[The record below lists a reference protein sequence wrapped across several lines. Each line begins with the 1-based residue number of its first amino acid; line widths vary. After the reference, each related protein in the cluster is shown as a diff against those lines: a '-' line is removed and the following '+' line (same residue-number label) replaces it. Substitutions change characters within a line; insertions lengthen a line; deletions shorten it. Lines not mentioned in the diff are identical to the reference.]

1 MSVATESFLDQLEA
15 AATSAVIGT
24 KKVAKAL
31 APPEFKTPQQD
42 KLGDMKAYKRR
53 QKKMEKG
60 LLNQEVEIDEEDYPT
75 AMKRYPMQLDK
86 EEDDGEWITGD
97 PDLPIN
103 WEFKGDPLKKAYKQ
117 VKKDRATVTK
127 KGDTTVKGALGEL
140 ASLFQGI
147 TGQELEEEVEEV
159 KAIDPMLLSEPEPI
173 VPYIDPRII
182 EEATN
187 ELQSLFSD
195 MSGIELFGER
205 LEEEEVIEIP
215 VTPPET
221 FDISEVSSITTQIFG
236 GHHKALDTTLYD
248 PTNFKHTQ
256 VVKDVDDLLEKH
268 KEDLPEEQYQILK
281 TDAADKTADYLS
293 KLNLKEFE
301 VPNSMPLTGAN
312 MPLVSSPQFTMAVSG
327 ILRKMMATGPGTGVV
342 DLNKLDDVDNDTAYP
357 SGAIVDG
364 MVLAYRPDTAPLN
377 RPYKWQAADTPPVGD
392 IHGIVT
398 AANSGLEGGA
408 NSGVVTL
415 TVDAS
420 NLPALGTQVALTDYV
435 VIYDAD
441 ASATKKV
448 LVSNFSSGDITG
460 VTAGTGL
467 SGGGQSGA
475 VTLNVEASQ
484 TQITS
489 IGTIGTG
496 TWQGTAI
503 ANGYLGTGIN
513 ANKLANG
520 SVTNT
525 ELQYI
530 NSLSSN
536 AQTQITNVKTTADAA
551 ASKAFAIA
559 QAVALG

>member
-1 MSVATESFLDQLEA
+1 MSQTSQSFVDQLEA
-15 AATSAVIGT
+15 AAIGT
-24 KKVAKAL
+24 KKAATAL
-31 APPEFKTPQQD
+31 SPPEFKISQQD

-60 LLNQEVEIDEEDYPT
+60 LLNQEVEIDEEEISKGKDTSKENYPT

-103 WEFKGDPLKKAYKQ
+103 WEFKGDPIKKAYKQ
-117 VKKDRATVTK
+117 IKKDRATVTK
-127 KGDTTVKGALGEL
+127 KGDPTVEGALSEL

-147 TGQELEEEVEEV
+147 AGQEPEPEVVEVEPIVET
-159 KAIDPMLLSEPEPI
+159 APQPI

-221 FDISEVSSITTQIFG
+221 FDISEVSSVTHQIFG

-293 KLNLKEFE
+293 KLNLNEFE

-342 DLNKLDDVDNDTAYP
+342 EISELDDVDTSNT
-357 SGAIVDG
+357 SSTHQF
-364 MVLAYRPDTAPLN
+364 LAWDASV
-377 RPYKWQAADTPPVGD
+377 KKFVAAEGTTPVGD
-392 IHGIVT
+392 I
-398 AANSGLEGGA
+398 
-408 NSGVVTL
+408 SGV
-415 TVDAS
+415 
-420 NLPALGTQVALTDYV
+420 
-435 VIYDAD
+435 I
-441 ASATKKV
+441 
-448 LVSNFSSGDITG
+448 
-460 VTAGTGL
+460 AGIGL
-467 SGGGQSGA
+467 SGGGNQGE

-484 TQITS
+484 TQITAL
-489 IGTIGTG
+489 GTIGTG
-496 TWQGTAI
+496 TWQGTAV
-503 ANGYLGTGIN
+503 ANAYIGTGVN
-513 ANKLANG
+513 ATKLANG

-536 AQTQITNVKTTADAA
+536 AQTQLDSKPAKSFVTAM
-551 ASKAFAIA
+551 AIA
-559 QAVALG
+559 LG

>member
-1 MSVATESFLDQLEA
+1 MSAATESFLDQLEA
-15 AATSAVIGT
+15 AVSPAVIGT
-24 KKVAKAL
+24 KKAAKAL
-31 APPEFKTPQQD
+31 APSDIETSQQD
-42 KLGDMKAYKRR
+42 RLADKGTYKRR

-60 LLNQEVEIDEEDYPT
+60 LLNQGAETDLPGLSVSKKSSK
-75 AMKRYPMQLDK
+75 AAKRVGQLYTVAKVK
-86 EEDDGEWITGD
+86 EES
-97 PDLPIN
+97 PKIN
-103 WEFKGDPLKKAYKQ
+103 
-117 VKKDRATVTK
+117 
-127 KGDTTVKGALGEL
+127 GALSEL
-140 ASLFQGI
+140 ATLFQGI
-147 TGQELEEEVEEV
+147 TGQE
-159 KAIDPMLLSEPEPI
+159 PEPEKPKALEPMPLPEPASI
-173 VPYIDPRII
+173 VPYIDPRVI

-187 ELQSLFSD
+187 ELQSLFSE
-195 MSGIELFGER
+195 MSGIELFGEQ
-205 LEEEEVIEIP
+205 LEGEEVIKIP

-221 FDISEVSSITTQIFG
+221 FDMSEVSSVTSQIFG
-236 GHHKALDTTLYD
+236 GHKSTVLDSSYYN
-248 PTNFKHTQ
+248 PNNFKHTQ
-256 VVKDVDDLLEKH
+256 DQFRHVDALLEKH
-268 KEDLPEEQYQILK
+268 KEALSEKEYKILK
-281 TDAADKTADYLS
+281 TDAAEKTADYLS
-293 KLNLKEFE
+293 SLDLDE
-301 VPNSMPLTGAN
+301 VTSRNSMPLTGAN
-312 MPLVSSPQFTMAVSG
+312 APLVSSPMFATAVTG

-342 DLNKLDDVDNDTAYP
+342 DLNKLDDVDNETAYP

-364 MVLAYRPDTAPLN
+364 MVLAYRPDTAPLT
-377 RPYKWQAADTPPVGD
+377 RPYKWQAADTPPAGD

-408 NSGVVTL
+408 NSGIVTL

-484 TQITS
+484 TQITAL
-489 IGTIGTG
+489 GTIGTG
-496 TWQGTAI
+496 TWQGTAV
-503 ANGYLGTGIN
+503 ANTYLGTGIN
-513 ANKLANG
+513 VTKLADG
-520 SVTNT
+520 TVTNT

>member
-1 MSVATESFLDQLEA
+1 MRAATESFIDQLEA
-15 AATSAVIGT
+15 AVSPAVIGT
-24 KKVAKAL
+24 KKAAQAL
-31 APPEFKTPQQD
+31 APSDFKTSQQD
-42 KLGDMKAYKRR
+42 RLADKGTYKRR

-60 LLNQEVEIDEEDYPT
+60 LLNQGAET
-75 AMKRYPMQLDK
+75 
-86 EEDDGEWITGD
+86 
-97 PDLPIN
+97 DLP
-103 WEFKGDPLKKAYKQ
+103 GLSASKKTSKAAKRVGQLYTGAQ
-117 VKKDRATVTK
+117 VKEKSPEIN
-127 KGDTTVKGALGEL
+127 GALSEL
-140 ASLFQGI
+140 ATLFQGI
-147 TGQELEEEVEEV
+147 TGQEPEPEVIEVEPLVEE
-159 KAIDPMLLSEPEPI
+159 AAPQPI
-173 VPYIDPRII
+173 VPYIDPRVI

-187 ELQSLFSD
+187 ELQALFSD
-195 MSGIELFGER
+195 MSGIDIFGER
-205 LEEEEVIEIP
+205 LEEEEVIKIP
-215 VTPPET
+215 VTSPET
-221 FDISEVSSITTQIFG
+221 FDISEVTSVAHQIFG
-236 GHHKALDTTLYD
+236 GHNSNVLDSSYYN

-256 VVKDVDDLLEKH
+256 DQFRHVDALLEKH
-268 KEDLPEEQYQILK
+268 KELLPETEYKILK
-281 TDAADKTADYLS
+281 TDAAEKTAAYLS
-293 KLNLKEFE
+293 NLNLDE
-301 VPNSMPLTGAN
+301 VDTRNSMPFTGAN
-312 MPLVSSPQFTMAVSG
+312 SPLVTSGEFTVAVTG
-327 ILRKMMATGPGTGVV
+327 ILRKMMATGPGSGVV
-342 DLNKLDDVDNDTAYP
+342 EVSKLDDIDQNSVQ
-357 SGAIVDG
+357 DG
-364 MVLAYRPDTAPLN
+364 YVLAYKPNTEPLT
-377 RPYKWQAADTPPVGD
+377 RPYKWQAADTPPAGD
-392 IHGIVT
+392 IHGIIT
-398 AANSGLEGGA
+398 AADSGLEGGG

-503 ANGYLGTGIN
+503 ADGYLGTGIN
-513 ANKLANG
+513 ANKLADG
-520 SVTNT
+520 TVTDT

-536 AQTQITNVKTTADAA
+536 AQTQITDVKTTADAA

>member
-1 MSVATESFLDQLEA
+1 MSQTSQSFIDQLEA
-15 AATSAVIGT
+15 AATPAVIGT
-24 KKVAKAL
+24 KKSAAAL
-31 APPEFKTPQQD
+31 APSEFKTSQQD
-42 KLGDMKAYKRR
+42 KLGDMKSYKRR

-60 LLNQEVEIDEEDYPT
+60 LLNQEVE
-75 AMKRYPMQLDK
+75 K
-86 EEDDGEWITGD
+86 EESPKVDE
-97 PDLPIN
+97 
-103 WEFKGDPLKKAYKQ
+103 
-117 VKKDRATVTK
+117 
-127 KGDTTVKGALGEL
+127 ALSEL

-147 TGQELEEEVEEV
+147 TGQEPEEEP
-159 KAIDPMLLSEPEPI
+159 KAFEPLSIPLAEPEPI
-173 VPYIDPRII
+173 VPYIDPRVI
-182 EEATN
+182 EQATN
-187 ELQSLFSD
+187 ELQSLFSE
-195 MSGIELFGER
+195 MAGTELFGER

-215 VTPPET
+215 VTPPAT
-221 FDISEVSSITTQIFG
+221 FDISEVSSVTTQIFG

-248 PTNFKHTQ
+248 PTNYKHTQ
-256 VVKDVDDLLEKH
+256 VVQDVDELLEKH
-268 KEDLPEEQYQILK
+268 KEALPETEYKILK

-293 KLNLKEFE
+293 KLNLTEYDTSQ
-301 VPNSMPLTGAN
+301 SMPFTGAN
-312 MPLVSSPQFTMAVSG
+312 SPLVSSGQFTTAVTG
-327 ILRKMMATGPGTGVV
+327 ILRKMMATGPGSGVV
-342 DLNKLDDVDNDTAYP
+342 DLEQLDDVDNTTAYP

-420 NLPALGTQVALTDYV
+420 NLPALGAPVALTDYV
-435 VIYDAD
+435 VIYDTD
-441 ASATKKV
+441 ASTTKKV
-448 LVSNFSSGDITG
+448 LVSNFSSGDITS

-467 SGGGQSGA
+467 TGGGISGA
-475 VTLNVEASQ
+475 VTLA
-484 TQITS
+484 
-489 IGTIGTG
+489 
-496 TWQGTAI
+496 
-503 ANGYLGTGIN
+503 LDTGIN
-513 ANKLANG
+513 ATYLANG